1 MAAMRYPRTK
11 KQDQP
16 AVIKPNPAVQLVILH
31 EDADLL
37 VVYKPAGLVSQP
49 GLGHTTDALLN
60 GLFATHGN
68 LLRNMGAARDWGMLH
83 RLDKPTSGLLVVALR
98 PKAYDLLREEFEQRR
113 VMKEYLALV
122 RGKPVP
128 PQGVIQA
135 RLKEVLATVK
145 KVIVSRTGQEAVS
158 AYQVI
163 TGNERASLVSVKIK
177 TGRLHQIRAHMMF
190 LGNPVL
196 GDDLYGIDTK
206 PAVKMPGVPRLCLHC
221 LRLGFRHPVQKV
233 WIEFTAPL
241 PPDLAAAAKKL
252 DLSVPAE
259 YLPKAVAAAKPTAG
273 A

>member
-1 MAAMRYPRTK
+1 MAAMRYPRN
-11 KQDQP
+11 KQPNQP
-16 AVIKPNPAVQLVILH
+16 AIIKPNSAIQLIILH

-113 VMKEYLALV
+113 VVKEYLALV
-122 RGKPVP
+122 HGKPVP

-135 RLKEVLATVK
+135 RLKEVVATVK
-145 KVIVSRTGQEAVS
+145 KVIVSRSGQEAIS

-163 TGNERASLVSVKIK
+163 WGNEIASLVSIKIK

-196 GDDLYGIDTK
+196 GDDLYGINTK
-206 PAVKMPGVPRLCLHC
+206 ATAKMPGVPRLCLHC
-221 LRLGFRHPVQKV
+221 LKLGFRHPVRNT
-233 WIEFTAPL
+233 WMEFTAPL

-252 DLSVPAE
+252 NLTVPAE
-259 YLPKAVAAAKPTAG
+259 YLPKSAPAEKPAVVA
-273 A
+273 